1 MELELRSKSGKNLV
15 SCMSQQSVLK
25 VCGPGCG
32 CGVRLP
38 ILAPLEPSQ
47 SDKSRW
53 SALTRSAQTSLE
65 WLLKTRMVFVCHKI
79 DCGYVAQLR
88 ATVHAEL
95 SSWGGCGLLIVLI
108 VPSGRTES
116 GPASQECERPRRGCG
131 CETLLLSWVL
141 WGTSTILCK
150 RTSLPSLL

>member
-1 MELELRSKSGKNLV
+1 MELGLRNKSGKN
-15 SCMSQQSVLK
+15 QQNVLR

-32 CGVRLP
+32 CGVQLP
-38 ILAPLEPSQ
+38 TLAPLELSQ

-53 SALTRSAQTSLE
+53 SVLTRNAQTSLE
-65 WLLKTRMVFVCHKI
+65 WLLKTRMVFVCRKI

-88 ATVHAEL
+88 AMGHAEL
-95 SSWGGCGLLIVLI
+95 SSSGVCGLLIVLIVLI

-116 GPASQECERPRRGCG
+116 GLASRECEHPRRGCG